1 MPSLIK
7 TYAAVWLDGYEIICE
22 CDSNRSLPWLE
33 IIGLADT
40 AIKESKERIKAA
52 FRHVGVDLPN
62 RKFIVNL
69 APSDVRK
76 VGTSFDLPIAMSIIT
91 LLHETN
97 MPDIDL
103 VTSSLWFGEL
113 GLGGNI
119 KKVNGLLPMVM
130 SAIKRGYTTFFVP
143 AENAFE
149 LSYLPNITY
158 YPIQH
163 LQQVVDWCI
172 HGQDRPSIWNHH
184 DISQAI
190 TQATEHLSDFK
201 HIKGQLAA
209 KRALMVAAAW
219 FHNVLMIGAP
229 GSGKTMLAK
238 ALQSILPPLTP
249 HEILETSQLYS
260 LVGKLTIDQP
270 LITHRPYRSIH
281 HTATKVSIIGGWP
294 NLRPGELSLAHRGI
308 LFADE
313 LTEFSR
319 DTLDTLRQPLE
330 DKQIHISRAVGSVT
344 YPCNIMF
351 VAAMNPCTCGY
362 YKDPEKQCTC
372 SLNDIKRYQSRV
384 SGPML
389 DRIDMI
395 LEIPR
400 ENINKLLDNTG
411 DELSSSQMQ
420 TSITQARARQQVRFA
435 DTHITANAH
444 MGSKEIQLYIH
455 MEDSA
460 NDLIKQAAT
469 RLILSP
475 RVVHRII
482 KLARTIA
489 DLDNSDLILTKHIAE
504 SLQYRSKSMFVDI
517 E

>member
-7 TYAAVWLDGYEIICE
+7 TYANQWLDGYEIICE

-62 RKFIVNL
+62 RRFIVNL

-91 LLHETN
+91 LLYHKN
-97 MPDIDL
+97 MPDFDL
-103 VTSSLWFGEL
+103 VSSSLWFGEL
-113 GLGGNI
+113 GLGGDV
-119 KKVNGLLPMVM
+119 KKVTGLLPMVM
-130 SAIKRGYTTFFVP
+130 SAVQQWYTTFFVP

-149 LSYLPNITY
+149 LSYLPGITY
-158 YPIQH
+158 YPITH
-163 LQQVVDWCI
+163 LQQIVDWCV
-172 HGQDRPSIWNHH
+172 HGQTTLTPGHHH

-190 TQATEHLSDFK
+190 AQDTTHLSDFR

-209 KRALMVAAAW
+209 KRALMVAAAG
-219 FHNVLMIGAP
+219 FHNILMVGAP

-249 HEILETSQLYS
+249 SEILETSQIYS
-260 LVGKLTIDQP
+260 LIGKLTVDQP
-270 LITHRPYRSIH
+270 LIIHRPYRAIH
-281 HTATKVSIIGGWP
+281 HTATKVSITWGWP
-294 NLRPGELSLAHRGI
+294 SLRPGELSLAHRGI

-313 LTEFSR
+313 LCEFAR
-319 DTLDTLRQPLE
+319 DTLDILRQPLE
-330 DKQIHISRAVGSVT
+330 DKQITISRAVWSVT
-344 YPCNIMF
+344 YPCNIML
-351 VAAMNPCTCGY
+351 VASMNPCNCGY

-372 SLNDIKRYQSRV
+372 SINDIKRYQGRISW
-384 SGPML
+384 PMM

-400 ENINKLLDNTG
+400 EKIDKLLTHSE
-411 DELSSSQMQ
+411 DELSSADMQ
-420 TSITQARARQQVRFA
+420 TSIVKAWTRQQVRFA
-435 DTHITANAH
+435 GTTISANAH
-444 MGSKEIQLYIH
+444 MWSKEIQSYVQI
-455 MEDSA
+455 EDA
-460 NDLIKQAAT
+460 ATDLVKQAAQ
-469 RLILSP
+469 RLTLSP

-489 DLDNSDLILTKHIAE
+489 DLDDSDTVLTKHIAE
-504 SLQYRSKSMFVDI
+504 SLQYRSKSMFVDS

>member
-1 MPSLIK
+1 MPSLIR
-7 TYAAVWLDGYEIICE
+7 TYANQWLDGYEIICE

-91 LLHETN
+91 LLYDKN
-97 MPDIDL
+97 MPDLDL

-119 KKVNGLLPMVM
+119 KKVTWLLPMVM

-149 LSYLPNITY
+149 LSYLPGITY
-158 YPIQH
+158 YPIEH
-163 LQQVVDWCI
+163 LQQIVDRCI
-172 HGQDRPSIWNHH
+172 HGQTTLTPWHH
-184 DISQAI
+184 HNIGEAI
-190 TQATEHLSDFK
+190 THSTEHLADFR

-219 FHNVLMIGAP
+219 FHNVLMVGAP

-249 HEILETSQLYS
+249 NEILETSQIYS
-260 LVGKLTIDQP
+260 LIGKLTVDQP
-270 LITHRPYRSIH
+270 LIIHRPYRAIH
-281 HTATKVSIIGGWP
+281 HTATKVSITWGWP
-294 NLRPGELSLAHRGI
+294 TLRPGELSLAHRGI

-313 LTEFSR
+313 LCEFAR
-319 DTLDTLRQPLE
+319 DTLDILRQPLE
-330 DKQIHISRAVGSVT
+330 DKQITISRAVWSVN

-351 VAAMNPCTCGY
+351 VAAMNPCNCGY
-362 YKDPEKQCTC
+362 YKDPEKQCSC
-372 SLNDIKRYQSRV
+372 SINDIKRYQNRISW
-384 SGPML
+384 PML

-400 ENINKLLDNTG
+400 EKIDKLLTHSD
-411 DELSSSQMQ
+411 DELSSTDMQ
-420 TSITQARARQQVRFA
+420 SSIIQARTRQQVRFA
-435 DTHITANAH
+435 NTPITANAH
-444 MGSKEIQLYIH
+444 MGSKEIQAYVQL
-455 MEDSA
+455 DDTAS
-460 NDLIKQAAT
+460 DLVKQAAN
-469 RLILSP
+469 RLTLSP

-489 DLDNSDLILTKHIAE
+489 DLDDSDLILAKHIAE
-504 SLQYRSKSMFVDI
+504 SLQYRSKSMFVDS

>member
-7 TYAAVWLDGYEIICE
+7 TYANTWLDGYEIICE
-22 CDSNRSLPWLE
+22 CDSNRSLPGVE

-52 FRHVGVDLPN
+52 FRHVGVELPN

-76 VGTSFDLPIAMSIIT
+76 VGTSFDLPIAMSIIS
-91 LLHETN
+91 LLYEKN
-97 MPDIDL
+97 MPDYELI
-103 VTSSLWFGEL
+103 TSSLWFGEL

-119 KKVNGLLPMVM
+119 KKVTGILPMVM

-149 LSYLPNITY
+149 LAYLPGITY
-158 YPIQH
+158 YPLQH
-163 LQQVVDWCI
+163 LQQIVDWCI
-172 HGQDRPSIWNHH
+172 HGQSIPTTWSHH
-184 DISQAI
+184 TIGEAI
-190 TQATEHLSDFK
+190 TQSAEHLHDFR

-219 FHNVLMIGAP
+219 FHNVLMVGAP

-238 ALQSILPPLTP
+238 ALQSILPPLTGE
-249 HEILETSQLYS
+249 EILETSQLYS
-260 LVGKLTIDQP
+260 LVGKLTVDQP
-270 LITHRPYRSIH
+270 LITHRPYRAVH
-281 HTATKVSIIGGWP
+281 HTATKVSIIWGWP
-294 NLRPGELSLAHRGI
+294 ALRPGELSLAHRGI

-313 LTEFSR
+313 LTEFPR

-330 DKQIHISRAVGSVT
+330 DKEVIISRAVGTVN

-351 VAAMNPCTCGY
+351 VAAMNPCKCGY
-362 YKDPEKQCTC
+362 YKDPDKQCIC
-372 SLNDIKRYQSRV
+372 SLNDIKKYQSRI

-400 ENINKLLDNTG
+400 EKIDTLLDHHSE
-411 DELSSSQMQ
+411 ELSSDQMQ
-420 TSITQARARQQVRFA
+420 TAIVKARTRQQVRFA
-435 DTHITANAH
+435 DTPITANAH
-444 MGSKEIQLYIH
+444 MGSKEIQQYIH
-455 MEDSA
+455 MDDTAS
-460 NDLIKQAAT
+460 DLIKQAAT
-469 RLILSP
+469 RLTLSP

-489 DLDNSDLILTKHIAE
+489 DLDDSDHISAKHIAE
-504 SLQYRSKSMFVDI
+504 SLQYRSKSMFVDA